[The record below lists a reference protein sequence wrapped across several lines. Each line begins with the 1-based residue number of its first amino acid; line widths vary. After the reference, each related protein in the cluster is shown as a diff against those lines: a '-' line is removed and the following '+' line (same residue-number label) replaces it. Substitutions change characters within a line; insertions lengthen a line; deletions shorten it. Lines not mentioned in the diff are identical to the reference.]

1 MVADTENIKV
11 PEIRFKDEDG
21 NDFPDWEI
29 GVLSDVA
36 KKSKEKNKSLQSSEV
51 LTNSATRG
59 VVSQGSYF
67 DREITTES
75 NLDGYYIVPL
85 GAFVYNP
92 RISKLAPAGPIN
104 RNNLYGGLM
113 SPLYTVFSVEG
124 EYSDFLEIYF
134 KTTVWHRYMK
144 AVSNFGVRHDRMNV
158 STGDFF
164 NMPIAL
170 PCTSEQRK
178 IGEFLIAVGER
189 IAKLKRKKVLLEE
202 YKKGMIQKLFSQEIR
217 FKDEDGNDFPDWENR
232 RMGDFLSEH
241 GEKSKGNEPVFSVSV
256 HKGLVDQIE
265 HLGRSFAAADT
276 SHYNRV
282 NPDDVVYTK
291 SPTGDFP
298 YGIVKRNQSG
308 VAAIVSP
315 LYGVFEPES
324 KGLGVWLNEYF
335 SSTANT
341 HNYLNSIIQKG
352 AKNTINITNRTF
364 LSKALKVPSD
374 FEEQSKI
381 GQCFSEMNH
390 RIDSLAEQ
398 INKAQEFKR
407 GLLQKMFV

>member
-1 MVADTENIKV
+1 MVVSPKSDAIDKYFLYHALNNARLEYLITGSGQPQITSVINTHKISF
-11 PEIRFKDEDG
+11 PEI
-21 NDFPDWEI
+21 
-29 GVLSDVA
+29 
-36 KKSKEKNKSLQSSEV
+36 
-51 LTNSATRG
+51 
-59 VVSQGSYF
+59 
-67 DREITTES
+67 
-75 NLDGYYIVPL
+75 
-85 GAFVYNP
+85 
-92 RISKLAPAGPIN
+92 
-104 RNNLYGGLM
+104 
-113 SPLYTVFSVEG
+113 
-124 EYSDFLEIYF
+124 LEQQ
-134 KTTVWHRYMK
+134 K
-144 AVSNFGVRHDRMNV
+144 
-158 STGDFF
+158 
-164 NMPIAL
+164 IA
-170 PCTSEQRK
+170 
-178 IGEFLIAVGER
+178 EFLTAVDER
-189 IAKLKRKKVLLEE
+189 IVKLTRKKELLEE
-202 YKKGMIQKLFSQEIR
+202 YKKGTMQKLFSQEIR
-217 FKDEDGNDFPDWENR
+217 FKAEDGSDFPDWENR

-265 HLGRSFAAADT
+265 HLGRSFAASDT
-276 SHYNRV
+276 SHYNRI

-324 KGLGVWLNEYF
+324 KGLGIWLNEYF

-341 HNYLNSIIQKG
+341 HNYLHSIIQKG

-364 LSKALKVPSD
+364 LSKELKVPLD
-374 FEEQSKI
+374 FEEQTKI

-390 RIDSLAEQ
+390 RIDALAEQ

>member
-1 MVADTENIKV
+1 MAAVAEKIKV
-11 PEIRFKDEDG
+11 PELRFPSFAGGWEEKRLGEIGNTRSGLTYSPTDVVDDASGIMVARSSNIQEGLACFEDCVFVDMDIPHSSILRKG
-21 NDFPDWEI
+21 DILICVRNGSRKLIGKKLLVCDRLMDKAFGAFMSVFESEYNDFVNHLLD
-29 GVLSDVA
+29 SSTF
-36 KKSKEKNKSLQSSEV
+36 KKQIQQNLGATINQITTKNLLEFQFWFPS
-51 LTNSATRG
+51 
-59 VVSQGSYF
+59 
-67 DREITTES
+67 DREQ
-75 NLDGYYIVPL
+75 G
-85 GAFVYNP
+85 
-92 RISKLAPAGPIN
+92 K
-104 RNNLYGGLM
+104 
-113 SPLYTVFSVEG
+113 
-124 EYSDFLEIYF
+124 
-134 KTTVWHRYMK
+134 
-144 AVSNFGVRHDRMNV
+144 
-158 STGDFF
+158 
-164 NMPIAL
+164 IA
-170 PCTSEQRK
+170 
-178 IGEFLIAVGER
+178 EFLTAVDEK
-189 IAKLKRKKVLLEE
+189 IAKLKRKKELLEE
-202 YKKGMIQKLFSQEIR
+202 YKKGVMQKLFSQEIR
-217 FKDEDGNDFPDWENR
+217 FKDDDGNDFPDWENR

-265 HLGRSFAAADT
+265 HLGRSFAASDT
-276 SHYNRV
+276 SHYNRI

-324 KGLGVWLNEYF
+324 KGLGIWLNEYF
-335 SSTANT
+335 ASTANT
-341 HNYLNSIIQKG
+341 HNYLHSIIQKG

-364 LSKALKVPSD
+364 LSKELKVPSD
-374 FEEQSKI
+374 FEEQTKI